1 MAFERNILYVTDL
14 DGTLLGET
22 PEVPEKAA
30 EMLNKM
36 LAQGLRFSVAT
47 ARAWASAKPILEK
60 LNLNLPVVLYN
71 GAQLLDPRTGKV
83 LVQCAMSAP
92 QLHGIHEAMAQNGVC
107 GRFEG
112 EIEGK
117 VRSSW
122 MKEEENE
129 GLYAYTDARKGDKR
143 FRPVEDIERLC
154 DGEII
159 TVNAFDRKEKLEKA
173 AETIRNI
180 DGLAYT
186 LISSNYV
193 EGWYWLSVMR
203 QDATKAQG
211 VLRLKERVG
220 AEKLVCFGD
229 NLNDLSMFSVAD
241 EAFAVGNAHEMLK
254 KAASRVILPNT
265 QTGVPKFI
273 AENEDFLDLVSP

>member
-36 LAQGLRFSVAT
+36 MKCGLRFSVAT
-47 ARAWASAKPILEK
+47 ARAWASARPILEK
-60 LNLNLPVVLYN
+60 LELTLPVVLYN
-71 GAQLLDPRTGKV
+71 GAQIVDPKTGKV
-83 LVQCAMSAP
+83 LEQCELSRE
-92 QLHGIHEAMAQNGVC
+92 QLCGIHKAMAGAEVC

-112 EIEGK
+112 QVESV

-122 MKEEENE
+122 MKSEENE
-129 GLYAYTDARKGDKR
+129 GLFAYTKTRAGDKR
-143 FRPVEDIERLC
+143 FRPVTEENRLY
-154 DGEII
+154 DGAII

-173 AETIRNI
+173 AESIKKI
-180 DGLAYT
+180 EGLAYT
-186 LISSNYV
+186 LISDNYV

-203 QDATKAQG
+203 ADATKAQG

-220 AEKLVCFGD
+220 AETLTCFGD
-229 NLNDLSMFSVAD
+229 NLNDLPMFAIAE
-241 EAFAVGNAHEMLK
+241 EACAVGNAHETLK
-254 KAASRVILPNT
+254 GAASHIILPNT
-265 QTGVPKFI
+265 QFGVPKFI
-273 AENEDFLDLVSP
+273 AENEGFSD